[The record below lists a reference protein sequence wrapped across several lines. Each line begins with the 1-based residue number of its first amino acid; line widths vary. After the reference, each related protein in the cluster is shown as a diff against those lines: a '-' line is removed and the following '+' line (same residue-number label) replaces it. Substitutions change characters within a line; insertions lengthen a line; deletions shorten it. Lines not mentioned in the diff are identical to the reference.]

1 MFGLL
6 RNSGK
11 YFAVLAVSAIFCVT
25 GIKDSHAEDALISQI
40 ETFASSYCPKD
51 FIATNGAELPIQSYP
66 ALFSLIGNRF
76 GGDGVRTFKLPKI
89 TNLTDDNKI
98 KLTSCI
104 AVNGNYP
111 TRP

>member
-11 YFAVLAVSAIFCVT
+11 YGAILVVSAIFCVT
-25 GIKDSHAEDALISQI
+25 GVKASHAEDTIISNI
-40 ETFASSYCPKD
+40 ETFASSFCPAD
-51 FIATNGAELPIQSYP
+51 YLATNGAELIIQQYP

-76 GGDGVRTFKLPKI
+76 GGDGIKTFKLPKI
-89 TNLTDDNKI
+89 TTLTDDNKV

-104 AVNGNYP
+104 VVNGVYP
-111 TRP
+111 ARP